1 MLDSL
6 LDKLTKYFPKTD
18 KKIIKKVSTFAL
30 GIIKTET
37 VCLNKVKNKIGEILE
52 KPKTQSNSHYKG
64 LIRFIRDE
72 SDGEL
77 WFCIISSVIQML
89 RLKIDHLILDGTK
102 WKKGENWIH
111 YMTLC
116 VLYKGV
122 AIPIY
127 WTNIDKNGIS
137 NEDER
142 IRLIQEAMKLYSLTG
157 KILLADREYIG
168 KEFFNFLINNKINFI
183 VRLKKSTYKKAI
195 NASKGSSL
203 NSMIDKVCKS
213 KVREKTVGKRVLIEG
228 MELNLAVAKNRS
240 LDPKDPV
247 VILLSNLDLNPKKL
261 ANRYDLRW
269 KIEECF
275 KHLKSNGF
283 NLEKLNVKGEN
294 RRRLVISILVFAYA
308 ISIMEGMKDYDKIR
322 IIKDKKGKEYKEVS
336 IFRNGYSKITEE
348 AFNLIRFCRLL
359 LSKVFDDIP
368 KYRNENFILS
378 SS

>member
-72 SDGEL
+72 SDGDL

-127 WTNIDKNGIS
+127 WINLDKNGI
-137 NEDER
+137 
-142 IRLIQEAMKLYSLTG
+142 
-157 KILLADREYIG
+157 
-168 KEFFNFLINNKINFI
+168 
-183 VRLKKSTYKKAI
+183 
-195 NASKGSSL
+195 
-203 NSMIDKVCKS
+203 
-213 KVREKTVGKRVLIEG
+213 
-228 MELNLAVAKNRS
+228 
-240 LDPKDPV
+240 
-247 VILLSNLDLNPKKL
+247 
-261 ANRYDLRW
+261 
-269 KIEECF
+269 
-275 KHLKSNGF
+275 
-283 NLEKLNVKGEN
+283 
-294 RRRLVISILVFAYA
+294 
-308 ISIMEGMKDYDKIR
+308 
-322 IIKDKKGKEYKEVS
+322 
-336 IFRNGYSKITEE
+336 
-348 AFNLIRFCRLL
+348 
-359 LSKVFDDIP
+359 
-368 KYRNENFILS
+368 RNENFILS
-378 SS
+378 NSLQNHVKKKTA